1 MDDFWLQTVG
11 LGMMF
16 QGGLILWVGG
26 FPLSLRGGLPS
37 AEKGSPEAFGI
48 FWIEQYRLIG
58 FSLTLFGLGLFFLS
72 LLE

>member
-1 MDDFWLQTVG
+1 MDVFWLQAVG

-26 FPLSLRGGLPS
+26 FPLSLRGKLPRIDKDS
-37 AEKGSPEAFGI
+37 LESFAI

-58 FSLTLFGLGLFFLS
+58 LGLTLLGLGFVFLAV
-72 LLE
+72 LR